1 MTESQAWI
9 KNWNDQDVA
18 HEGHYWGLEEKH
30 AHLNQLKKEAAAIEA
45 KTKADLHKVHEI
57 EKKVAKLVEEE
68 KKIVEEKPVSDLVGE
83 NDW

>member
-1 MTESQAWI
+1 M
-9 KNWNDQDVA
+9 
-18 HEGHYWGLEEKH
+18 
-30 AHLNQLKKEAAAIEA
+30 
-45 KTKADLHKVHEI
+45 HKVHEI